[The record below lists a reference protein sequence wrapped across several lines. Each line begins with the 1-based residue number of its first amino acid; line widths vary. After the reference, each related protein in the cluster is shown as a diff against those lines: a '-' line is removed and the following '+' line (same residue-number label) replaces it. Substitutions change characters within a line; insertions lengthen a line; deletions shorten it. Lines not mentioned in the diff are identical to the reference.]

1 MKYCPQCK
9 QTFPPPDGTAA
20 PALSAC
26 PVCGSALVERRVLA
40 PGTVVNGF
48 TIIREIGHGGM
59 GVVYLARQ
67 VNLERY
73 VALKVLEDSL
83 TGDQEFV
90 DGFFREARSAASLS
104 HPNIVQ
110 AYDAGIAEGGIYFF
124 VMELIDGE
132 NLDRYVAEHGALD
145 LIKGLEI
152 ASCIS
157 HALAYAWEHQ
167 HLCHGDIKPENI
179 ILKANG
185 EVKLADLGLARDYRK
200 ETLRPGEVMA
210 TPAYAPPEIIRAE
223 SEKVGFRSDM
233 YSFGATLYHI
243 FAGTPPFP
251 GDDPVQVCSMQ
262 LNNQPKPL
270 IAMRSEV
277 PSQLSMLVDKLM
289 EKSPNNRPESWE
301 QVAGNIDAILRGLKH
316 SREKEEIA
324 ILREIQNRNQIRL
337 KKTVI
342 AALAVLALILAVL
355 AALQI
360 VRSGAE
366 PVAVAT
372 GPEKTRIGE
381 ASPAADGPAE
391 ENGTADPQDVAVRIS
406 KTEVLAKWNALKA
419 SLPAM
424 VPEDACRELKKYIE
438 EHPFDVEDEAMEYLS
453 ALNGKIAFDK
463 GLGEFRKRLHACEKE
478 CQEKTLLRSYSED
491 ELKKGMARIDAL
503 FGAQYKSLC
512 EQAPR
517 FDMDPAS
524 LDEGKKPM
532 LMQYRQSL
540 NTRLSQIRERQRIAR
555 EKKRAEKEKAAR
567 EELEK
572 KQFMEACESEFKA
585 LCVSVTTISDR
596 EAAQKFSDSLEKWR
610 SKYISV
616 APDDFKDVAALL
628 RMILP
633 DAFIPEHE
641 LLHKFRTKLAGQEIL
656 PGYRFCDASE
666 KGILCQF
673 RSDSGALVTSRIP
686 WEQTRGRSKKS
697 ILYRIS
703 VSSEFLRC
711 LSGDQQTKLF
721 KCLVAERHPEAFY
734 QSFLDRAAGI
744 SANSKPELLRAAG
757 YYLSLFAEP
766 ESGGGEEEPQP

>member
-9 QTFPPPDGTAA
+9 QTFPPPDGVAESV
-20 PALSAC
+20 LSSC
-26 PVCGSALVERRVLA
+26 PVCGSALTDRRILA

-152 ASCIS
+152 ASRIS

-277 PSQLSMLVDKLM
+277 PSQLSILVDKLM

-301 QVAGNIDAILRGLKH
+301 QVAGNLDAILRGLKH

-324 ILREIQNRNQIRL
+324 ILREIQNRNQLRL

-355 AALQI
+355 AALQ
-360 VRSGAE
+360 VLRSGTE
-366 PVAVAT
+366 PVVDLPH
-372 GPEKTRIGE
+372 PEKAPVG
-381 ASPAADGPAE
+381 APPVAGPAVE
-391 ENGTADPQDVAVRIS
+391 ESEPADSQEVAVRIS
-406 KTEVLAKWNALKA
+406 KTEALAKWNALKT

-424 VPEDACRELKKYIE
+424 APEDASRELKNYIE
-438 EHPFDVEDEAMEYLS
+438 EHPFDVEDEAMEYLNF
-453 ALNGKIAFDK
+453 LNGKIAFEK
-463 GLGEFRKRLHACEKE
+463 GLGEFRKQLYACEKE
-478 CQEKTLLRSYSED
+478 CQGKTLLRSSNEN
-491 ELKKGMARIDAL
+491 ELRKGMARIDSL
-503 FGAQYKSLC
+503 FGAKYKSLC

-517 FDMDPAS
+517 FDVDPAS
-524 LDEGKKPM
+524 LDEGKKTM
-532 LMQYRQSL
+532 LVQYRQAL
-540 NTRLSQIRERQRIAR
+540 NTRLSQIREHQRIER
-555 EKKRAEKEKAAR
+555 EKKREAKEKAAR

-572 KQFMEACESEFKA
+572 KQFMEACESEFKE
-585 LCVSVTTISDR
+585 LCVSATAVSDR
-596 EAAQKFSDSLEKWR
+596 EAAQNFSDSLEKWR
-610 SKYISV
+610 SKYASA
-616 APDDFKDVAALL
+616 APDEYKEGAALL
-628 RMILP
+628 RVILP

-666 KGILCQF
+666 KGILCQY
-673 RSDSGALVTSRIP
+673 RSDSGVLVTSRIP
-686 WEQTRGRSKKS
+686 WEQTRGRAKKS
-697 ILYRIS
+697 VLYRVS
-703 VSSEFLRC
+703 VSPELFRC

-721 KCLVAERHPEAFY
+721 KCLVAERHPEEFY
-734 QSFLDRAAGI
+734 QAFLDRATGI

-766 ESGGGEEEPQP
+766 EVEEESQP